1 MKKEW
6 KGNSNSARAAVAVKK
21 IGSTTV
27 RQEDDF
33 YATDPAALEALL
45 DHCSLFLNGI
55 LNSCRFG
62 NFNRMYSTYH
72 YGNKSILAPSI
83 WECACGNGNLY
94 RVLDDRGYNCIYSD
108 IKDRSTKEY
117 PLRFK
122 GMLNVDFLK
131 TYDLALPGYY
141 NVAVILTN
149 PPYSLANEFIL
160 HALEI
165 LPENG
170 LYIALMNIT
179 YLAGQKRYNDIYR
192 YGSLREVYVFSKRVE
207 CWKNNDKE
215 HESGSA
221 LINFCWYV
229 FQKGYKGN
237 PTLYWL

>member
-6 KGNSNSARAAVAVKK
+6 KGNSNSARAAVATKK

-33 YATDPAALEALL
+33 YATDPKAVEMLIKAAPHIFYLARE
-45 DHCSLFLNGI
+45 NG
-55 LNSCRFG
+55 
-62 NFNRMYSTYH
+62 T
-72 YGNKSILAPSI
+72 PI
-83 WECACGNGNLY
+83 WEPACGTGNLVKPLTKNGFVVY
-94 RVLDDRGYNCIYSD
+94 ASDLKDRGFG
-108 IKDRSTKEY
+108 EVH
-117 PLRFK
+117 
-122 GMLNVDFLK
+122 VDFLNTK
-131 TYDLALPGYY
+131 IDNCPPI
-141 NVAVILTN
+141 ILTN
-149 PPYSLANEFIL
+149 PPYSLATEFIE

-179 YLAGQKRYNDIYR
+179 YLAGQKRFERVYSK
-192 YGSLREVYVFSKRVE
+192 GSLREVYVFSKRVE

-215 HESGSA
+215 HESGNA

-229 FQKGYKGN
+229 FQKGYKGQ